1 MPTSTPAIGADIGG
15 THISAMTVDA
25 KTGRSFPETHCRIS
39 YAHTDTADQIL
50 GSWASAIAQTLDRTT
65 GAPAAGVGL
74 AMPGPFDYRNG
85 ISNMQHK
92 FGALY
97 GLNIADALR
106 ERLPALQN
114 MPIRFINDATAFAMG
129 EAWKGAGRGHSR
141 VVVITLG
148 TGFGSAFLENGVPVV
163 RAPGVPPEGCLWH
176 TPFRGEIAEEHFS
189 TRWFVKAYRERTGM
203 TVDGV
208 KPLMEK
214 AGQDPVVQGLFTEF
228 GHNLARCLSPWLQ
241 SFDADILVIG
251 GNISH
256 AFPLFG
262 TVFQQD
268 LTAANVRTAVAVS
281 ALREEAAILGSAR
294 LLDDAVWEKVS
305 ADLPAI

>member
-1 MPTSTPAIGADIGG
+1 MNNSTTAIGADIGG
-15 THISAMTVDA
+15 THISAMAVDA
-25 KTGRSFPETHCRIS
+25 IAGSSFPQTYCRLS

-50 GSWASAIAQTLDRTT
+50 GSWASAITQTLARTT
-65 GAPAAGVGL
+65 GAPVAGVGL

-106 ERLPALQN
+106 DRLPALQN

-129 EAWKGAGRGHSR
+129 EAWKGAGRGHRR
-141 VVVITLG
+141 VVVVTLG

-203 TVDGV
+203 SVDGV
-208 KPLMEK
+208 KPLMDK

-228 GHNLARCLSPWLQ
+228 GRNLALCLSPWLQ

-251 GNISH
+251 GNISR

-268 LTAANVRTAVAVS
+268 LTAANVGTSVAVS
-281 ALREEAAILGSAR
+281 TLREEAAILGSAR

-305 ADLPAI
+305 ADLPAV

>member
-1 MPTSTPAIGADIGG
+1 MHTTTPAIGADIGG
-15 THISAMTVDA
+15 THISAMAVDIH
-25 KTGRSFPETHCRIS
+25 TGSSFQETYCRIS
-39 YAHTDTADQIL
+39 YAHTDPADQIL
-50 GSWASAIAQTLDRTT
+50 GSWASALEQAMARTS
-65 GAPAAGVGL
+65 GARVAGVGL

-92 FGALY
+92 FSALY

-106 ERLPALQN
+106 ERLPALTTT
-114 MPIRFINDATAFAMG
+114 PIRFINDATAFAMG
-129 EAWKGAGRGHSR
+129 EAWKGAGRSHNR

-148 TGFGSAFLENGVPVV
+148 TGFGSAFLEDGVPVV
-163 RAPGVPPEGCLWH
+163 RAAGVPPEGCLWH

-189 TRWFVKAYRERTGM
+189 TRWFVKAYRERTGLTM
-203 TVDGV
+203 DGV
-208 KPLMEK
+208 KPLIDR
-214 AGQDPVVQGLFTEF
+214 AGQDPVVQGLFAEF
-228 GHNLARCLSPWLQ
+228 GRNLAQCLSPWLQ
-241 SFDADILVIG
+241 SFSADILVMG

-256 AFPLFG
+256 AFPLFE

-268 LTAANVRTAVAVS
+268 LIAANVRTTVAVS